1 MFSSAESNNKELSDC
16 EGMVLYHIQ
25 EWAKLSRGCV
35 SELLK
40 FTKSVVNTPE
50 VILDPFLLAVLLSLS
65 TISAYDLQVR
75 LCLINHLR
83 TLILYPCFA
92 RNYSQKNFTDQNNLT
107 VHKWYNNLTEHIGC
121 INGLTTNESV

>member
-1 MFSSAESNNKELSDC
+1 MFSSAESDNKELSDC

-65 TISAYDLQVR
+65 TISAYDVQVWH
-75 LCLINHLR
+75 CLINHL
-83 TLILYPCFA
+83 IAVFMYPCFA
-92 RNYSQKNFTDQNNLT
+92 IDNSTNNFINYNNLT
-107 VHKWYNNLTEHIGC
+107 VPTW
-121 INGLTTNESV
+121 